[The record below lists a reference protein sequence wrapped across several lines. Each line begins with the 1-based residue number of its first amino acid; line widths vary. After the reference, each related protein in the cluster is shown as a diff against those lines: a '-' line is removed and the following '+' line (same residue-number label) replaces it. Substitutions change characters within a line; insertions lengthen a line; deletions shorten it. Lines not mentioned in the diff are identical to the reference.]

1 MSTQRDQ
8 PTNSQPPN
16 DPMGFG
22 GEKREPGYGKY
33 HPTDEPTDEHAMG
46 VPGAFG
52 DSAKHEE
59 QDRGVA
65 KGDQV
70 NEEMGYGRPSD
81 APGNREATNGPHS
94 QSQADRL
101 PHSGKPQE

>member
-22 GEKREPGYGKY
+22 GEKRQPGYGKY
-33 HPTDEPTDEHAMG
+33 RPSDEPTDEHAMG
-46 VPGAFG
+46 VPGASG
-52 DSAKHEE
+52 DTVKHEE
-59 QDRGVA
+59 PNRDVP

-81 APGNREATNGPHS
+81 APGWREAVDGPHS
-94 QSQADRL
+94 HSQSDPM
-101 PHSGKPQE
+101 PHSSKPED